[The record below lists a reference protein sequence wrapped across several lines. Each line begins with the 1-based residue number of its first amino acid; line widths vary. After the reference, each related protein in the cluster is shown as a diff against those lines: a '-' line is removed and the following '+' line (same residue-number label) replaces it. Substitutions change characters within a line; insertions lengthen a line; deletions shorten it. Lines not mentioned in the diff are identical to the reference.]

1 VGFELSFVAVL
12 GLVYFSP
19 IIEKKIFELL
29 PKIKQ
34 QFCVELIIKL
44 LSATLSAIIITLPL
58 ILYHFERFSVVA
70 PVANILVLW
79 IIPWLMLGGFLSL
92 IISMIFFPMGQVLAW
107 VVSLGLKYVII
118 LVNLLGEK
126 TWSSLE
132 IGMPLAGVFVLYGL
146 LYWWY
151 KSNSK
156 KYE

>member
-1 VGFELSFVAVL
+1 
-12 GLVYFSP
+12 
-19 IIEKKIFELL
+19 
-29 PKIKQ
+29 
-34 QFCVELIIKL
+34 
-44 LSATLSAIIITLPL
+44 
-58 ILYHFERFSVVA
+58 
-70 PVANILVLW
+70 
-79 IIPWLMLGGFLSL
+79 
-92 IISMIFFPMGQVLAW
+92 MGQVLAW